1 MRLLTVTMLIL
12 GLAGSAALS
21 GPAFAQGGGRPPP
34 TLVGNAVSASASSET
49 TPVVGRFIALRGGP
63 IAARTAGAVDQVL
76 VEVGDPVSEGQP
88 LIRLALDRLTAE
100 RARQAALVAFS
111 RARIRSANASFKLA
125 EQNATRLSRL
135 RKSAAFS
142 EALMADKQREAER
155 AAAQVKEA
163 EADLARARA
172 DLKLAD
178 VALAYGEVRAPYAG
192 VITERHVDVG
202 GFVALGAPV
211 VTMIGDRALEIETEA
226 PTDRIGALRPG
237 VMAQVTHRGVTAS
250 VPVRAVL
257 PRETGVSRTRT
268 VRLGPLPANLAAVA
282 IANATLSLNIPVGAA
297 GTALTVAKDAIV
309 RRPTGATVVVAKPNP
324 EAEGVYIAEPRP
336 VQLGEAVGD
345 RLVVVSGLKVGEIV
359 VVRGNE
365 SIRPG
370 QPFKLAPKP
379 GG

>member
-1 MRLLTVTMLIL
+1 MLAL
-12 GLAGSAALS
+12 GLAGGVALS
-21 GPAFAQGGGRPPP
+21 NPVAAQGGGRPPP
-34 TLVGNAVSASASSET
+34 TLVGDAVSAGASSET
-49 TPVVGRFIALRGGP
+49 ASVIGRFIALRGGP
-63 IAARTAGAVDQVL
+63 IAARTGGAVDEIM

-88 LIRLALDRLTAE
+88 LIRLALDRLKAE
-100 RARQAALVAFS
+100 RTRQAALVSFS
-111 RARIRSANASFKLA
+111 KARVRSANASYKLA
-125 EQNATRLSRL
+125 AQNAARLARL
-135 RKSAAFS
+135 RQSAAFS
-142 EALMADKQREAER
+142 EALLADKQREAER

-163 EADLARARA
+163 EADLVRARA
-172 DLKLAD
+172 ELKLAD
-178 VALAYGEVRAPYAG
+178 VDLAYAEVRAPYAG

-237 VMAQVTHRGVTAS
+237 VMAKVTHRGVTAD

-268 VRLGPLPANLAAVA
+268 VRFGPLPANLAAVA
-282 IANATLSLNIPVGAA
+282 IANASLSLNIPVGAA
-297 GTALTVAKDAIV
+297 GAALTVAKDAIV
-309 RRPTGATVVVAKPNP
+309 RRPNGAIVIVAKPNP
-324 EAEGVYIAEPRP
+324 DADDVYIAEPRP
-336 VQLGEAVGD
+336 VRLGDAVGD
-345 RLVVVSGLKVGEIV
+345 RLIVESGLKAGEV
-359 VVRGNE
+359 VVIRGNE